1 MRKIALIED
10 DADLYALVKYNL
22 EKEGFAVVG
31 AQTGRGVIELC
42 RRERPDLVLLDIML
56 PDSDGLEICKGIRRH
71 PELAH
76 VPVIFLTARASET
89 DRIVGLEL
97 GANDYIVKP
106 FFVRELI
113 ARIKIQFRGQ
123 TTATKVLKSAALEL
137 DRSRCEARLDGN
149 LLTLTATEFRLL
161 EFLMSRPEVVFSRE
175 QLLDAVWG
183 HDRAVTDRTVDVYIL
198 RLRQKIEADPT
209 NPLLIRSV
217 RGFGYSFNNAP
228 QAQEAEQQPSAAIA
242 AAAPVKH
249 KSAHG
254 KAGYRFD
261 LVFVFFHAS
270 HCGHPRSGVK
280 RRGEIVQ
287 SVAAS
292 YGIHFDLAVIGVAR
306 PT

>member
-31 AQTGRGVIELC
+31 AQSGRGVLELC
-42 RRERPDLVLLDIML
+42 RRERPDLILLDVML
-56 PDSDGLEICKGIRRH
+56 PDSDGLELCKAIRQH

-76 VPVIFLTARASET
+76 LPIIFLTARASET

-123 TTATKVLKSAALEL
+123 TAATRVLKAASLEL
-137 DRSRCEARLDGN
+137 DRSRCEARLN
-149 LLTLTATEFRLL
+149 NQLLTLTATEFRLL
-161 EFLMSRPEVVFSRE
+161 EFLMSRPAVVFSRE

-198 RLRQKIEADPT
+198 RLRQKIEADPA

-217 RGFGYSFNNAP
+217 RGFGYSFSNTP
-228 QAQEAEQQPSAAIA
+228 QPVDAEHTGSDQAIA
-242 AAAPVKH
+242 QA
-249 KSAHG
+249 
-254 KAGYRFD
+254 
-261 LVFVFFHAS
+261 
-270 HCGHPRSGVK
+270 
-280 RRGEIVQ
+280 
-287 SVAAS
+287 VAQ
-292 YGIHFDLAVIGVAR
+292 
-306 PT
+306 

>member
-10 DADLYALVKYNL
+10 DADLYTLVKYNL
-22 EKEGFAVVG
+22 EREGFAVVG
-31 AQTGRGVIELC
+31 AQTGRGVVDLF
-42 RRERPDLVLLDIML
+42 RRERPDLILLDIML
-56 PDSDGLEICKGIRRH
+56 PDSDGLEICKAVRQH

-76 VPVIFLTARASET
+76 IPVIFLTARASET

-123 TTATKVLKSAALEL
+123 TNATRVLKAASLEL
-137 DRSRCEARLDGN
+137 DRSRCEARLDGH

-161 EFLMSRPEVVFSRE
+161 EFLMSRPGVVFSRE

-198 RLRQKIEADPT
+198 RLRQKIETDPA

-217 RGFGYSFNNAP
+217 RGFGYSFNNSVQVEEIP
-228 QAQEAEQQPSAAIA
+228 DQATKNLPSANA
-242 AAAPVKH
+242 AV
-249 KSAHG
+249 
-254 KAGYRFD
+254 AG
-261 LVFVFFHAS
+261 
-270 HCGHPRSGVK
+270 
-280 RRGEIVQ
+280 
-287 SVAAS
+287 
-292 YGIHFDLAVIGVAR
+292 
-306 PT
+306 

>member
-22 EKEGFAVVG
+22 EKEGFAVIG
-31 AQTGRGVIELC
+31 AQTGRGVIDLC

-56 PDSDGLEICKGIRRH
+56 PDSDGLEICKGIRQH

-123 TTATKVLKSAALEL
+123 TSATRVLKAATLEL
-137 DRSRCEARLDGN
+137 DRSRCEARLDN
-149 LLTLTATEFRLL
+149 SLLTLTATEFRLL
-161 EFLMSRPEVVFSRE
+161 EFLMSRPGVVFSRE

-198 RLRQKIEADPT
+198 RLRQKIESDPT

-217 RGFGYSFNNAP
+217 RGFGYSFNSTP
-228 QAQEAEQQPSAAIA
+228 QPEETQQPSTA
-242 AAAPVKH
+242 AAA
-249 KSAHG
+249 A
-254 KAGYRFD
+254 
-261 LVFVFFHAS
+261 AS
-270 HCGHPRSGVK
+270 H
-280 RRGEIVQ
+280 
-287 SVAAS
+287 
-292 YGIHFDLAVIGVAR
+292 
-306 PT
+306 